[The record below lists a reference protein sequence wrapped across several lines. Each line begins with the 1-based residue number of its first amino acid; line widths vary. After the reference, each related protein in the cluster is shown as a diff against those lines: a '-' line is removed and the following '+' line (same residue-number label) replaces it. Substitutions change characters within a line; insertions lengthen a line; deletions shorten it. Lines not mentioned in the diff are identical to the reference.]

1 MTAMIKPAT
10 FQEAID
16 YLELSE
22 EGSIEHRIS
31 LLLTG
36 QSDRERQLQS
46 SHALEIATLRKKLT
60 DENKKLDDVNT
71 RLTLEIRELSRTVD
85 KLKLKAEP
93 AHDSDREEYVRQ
105 LHEAYEAAAYDAS
118 PLSPS
123 PAAKR
128 EFTDKILDIASKIN
142 NLSSKG
148 TPKGNKMTNKFSND
162 TLRNLTADVVG
173 TK

>member
-1 MTAMIKPAT
+1 
-10 FQEAID
+10 
-16 YLELSE
+16 
-22 EGSIEHRIS
+22 
-31 LLLTG
+31 
-36 QSDRERQLQS
+36 
-46 SHALEIATLRKKLT
+46 LEIATLRKKIT
-60 DENKKLDDVNT
+60 DENM

-85 KLKLKAEP
+85 KLKAKP
-93 AHDSDREEYVRQ
+93 APDSDREEYVRQ
-105 LHEAYEAAAYDAS
+105 LHEAYDAAAVA
-118 PLSPS
+118 LSPS

-148 TPKGNKMTNKFSND
+148 MPQGNKMTNKFSND